1 MAIEYILKLNGA
13 DAEQVAHLLTH
24 AATVAG
30 LVDKATG
37 TPSFG
42 RTGDWLDSGVLV
54 GAGTVTPPPFPDPIE
69 EELGF
74 TATVSVLFR
83 LTSAADLA
91 KQGHDMV
98 RLVSVLLN
106 ELRGDAVLMFAGEL
120 VWLLRKGGQLTISN
134 RDDFWRPDLLALLPR
149 PFERASLPVL

>member
-13 DAEQVAHLLTH
+13 DAEQVARVLTH

-30 LVDKATG
+30 LVDQAT
-37 TPSFG
+37 FG

-54 GAGTVTPPPFPDPIE
+54 GTGTVTPPPFPDPIE

-74 TATVSVLFR
+74 TATVRVLFR
-83 LTSAADLA
+83 FTSAADPA
-91 KQGHDMV
+91 KQRHDMV

-106 ELRGDAVLMFAGEL
+106 EIHGDAVLMFAGEL

-134 RDDFWRPDLLALLPR
+134 RDDLWHPDLLALLPQ

>member
-1 MAIEYILKLNGA
+1 MAIEYILNLNGA

-24 AATVAG
+24 AATVSE
-30 LVDKATG
+30 LVDQATG

-42 RTGDWLDSGVLV
+42 RTGDRLDSGVLV
-54 GAGTVTPPPFPDPIE
+54 GAATVTPLPFPDPIE

-83 LTSAADLA
+83 FTSATDLA
-91 KQGHDMV
+91 RQRHDMV

-106 ELRGDAVLMFAGEL
+106 EIRGDAVLMFAGEL

-134 RDDFWRPDLLALLPR
+134 RDDLWRPDLLALLPQ